1 MEATESPSL
10 VLGYYDELLR
20 ADSANAVGL
29 LLWWLVRM
37 KEAYKIVHN
46 RLSGNDA
53 YLFFAA
59 WIG

>member
-20 ADSANAVGL
+20 ADSANAVRTLPSPGSMTVAL
-29 LLWWLVRM
+29 QVTYYRP
-37 KEAYKIVHN
+37 Y
-46 RLSGNDA
+46 GNDA

-59 WIG
+59 WIK